1 MARDTLGET
10 RAFVNKWRKDNG
22 LEGTNI
28 LPTKKDLPYGWM
40 YPLLKKV
47 KAPNKDQLKIGKA

>member
-22 LEGTNI
+22 LEGTKT
-28 LPTKKDLPYGWM
+28 LPSEDAVPTYLRPFIKRVAK
-40 YPLLKKV
+40 
-47 KAPNKDQLKIGKA
+47 PNKSKLMIS